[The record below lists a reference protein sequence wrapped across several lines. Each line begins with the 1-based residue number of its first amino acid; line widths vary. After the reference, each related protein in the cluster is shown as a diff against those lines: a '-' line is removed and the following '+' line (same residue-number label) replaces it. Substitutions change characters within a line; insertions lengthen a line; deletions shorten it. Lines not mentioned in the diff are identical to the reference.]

1 MAVGVDQNATSF
13 TKIEELSVPF
23 IIFIDAR
30 TMKIRGMGAG
40 ALLTPQDVDK
50 AVAALQ

>member
-1 MAVGVDQNATSF
+1 MAVGVDQNAKSF
-13 TKIEELSVPF
+13 SKIEGLSVPF

-40 ALLTPQDVDK
+40 ALLTPQAVDQ
-50 AVAALQ
+50 AVAALE